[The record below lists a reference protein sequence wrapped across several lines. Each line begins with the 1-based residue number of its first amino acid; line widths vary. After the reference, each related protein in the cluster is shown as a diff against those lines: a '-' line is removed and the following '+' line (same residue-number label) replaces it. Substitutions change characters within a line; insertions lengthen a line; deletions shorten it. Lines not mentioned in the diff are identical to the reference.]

1 MQPQEHTHKGPEGHE
16 GHKTADSHGESC
28 PAGKL
33 GSTNFILV
41 LLAVLCLAFSVTMV
55 QKYRALEAKLS
66 AMGLEVNED
75 STVQAAQNTDPK
87 AEERAKALNELGHKL
102 ATLKLDMDEIGS
114 LLKELGVKVE
124 AKKAAGPH
132 GVH

>member
-1 MQPQEHTHKGPEGHE
+1 MQAHGHTHKE
-16 GHKTADSHGESC
+16 DSHGGQSASSSHGGSC
-28 PAGKL
+28 PAGVL

-41 LLAVLCLAFSVTMV
+41 LLAVLSLAFGITMM

-66 AMGLEVNED
+66 AMGLEVNEG
-75 STVQAAQNTDPK
+75 SSVQAAQHNDPK
-87 AEERAKALNELGHKL
+87 AEEHAKALNQLGHKL
-102 ATLKLDMDEIGS
+102 GALKLNMDEIEH

-132 GVH
+132 GSH